1 MTPPHRRSRRRRT
14 SLLLPSDG
22 DRDNEEDN
30 RNDHDGS
37 DRRDEETSER
47 SRRPGQLQVGLDVG
61 RHGRVVDDRGATEE
75 AQAGQQGK
83 SDERLASLADGGK
96 SHARDD
102 LTVDRNASA
111 VDGTVADPEEPA
123 DARPVAAEV
132 DVGTLQPTGEEV
144 S

>member
-14 SLLLPSDG
+14 SLLLPSAG

-83 SDERLASLADGGK
+83 SDERLASLADGGE
-96 SHARDD
+96 SPPPGD
-102 LTVDRNASA
+102 LTA
-111 VDGTVADPEEPA
+111 
-123 DARPVAAEV
+123 ARKPRARGGAA
-132 DVGTLQPTGEEV
+132 
-144 S
+144 